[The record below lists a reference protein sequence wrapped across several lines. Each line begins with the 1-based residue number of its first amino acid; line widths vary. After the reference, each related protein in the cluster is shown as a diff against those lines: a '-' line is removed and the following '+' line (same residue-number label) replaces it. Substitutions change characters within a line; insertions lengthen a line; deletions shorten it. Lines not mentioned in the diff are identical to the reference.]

1 MSYTPDPGSLAALVC
16 AYLRDHPTVT
26 ELTIARMCSLWPSK
40 AKTSNVNPCLATP
53 LQHNLLT
60 RARNSAGDL
69 VYRRGRCFDGPVKP
83 VPQPP
88 QPTPFASAP
97 PAAGLAD
104 LESKR
109 TDLLAHIEQ
118 TRAARQ
124 VNEEPAASPA
134 PTTAAAPVP
143 APAPKRTG
151 PAPKLPIQRLP
162 ELNVAELVT
171 QIRSD
176 LPVPTKFAARG
187 QSRYDEIFDAL
198 RVPGQSLLLPREY
211 LGAIKQAATKYS
223 KRTGR
228 KVNAFAIP
236 DQPSKCGVWRLA
248 PDAKT
253 TSPNR
258 SAA

>member
-1 MSYTPDPGSLAALVC
+1 MSYTPDPGSLADLVC
-16 AYLRDHPTVT
+16 AYLRDNPAVN
-26 ELTIARMCSLWPSK
+26 ELTIASMCSLWPFK

-53 LQHNLLT
+53 MQHNLLT
-60 RARNSAGDL
+60 RARNAAGEL
-69 VYRRGRCFDGPVKP
+69 VYRRGRCFDGPVKL

-88 QPTPFASAP
+88 QPAPFAYNP
-97 PAAGLAD
+97 PSAD
-104 LESKR
+104 LASLAAKR

-118 TRAARQ
+118 ARAARQ
-124 VNEEPAASPA
+124 VNEEST
-134 PTTAAAPVP
+134 PTMAAAPVP

-151 PAPKLPIQRLP
+151 PAPKVPIQRLP

-248 PDAKT
+248 GDAKT
-253 TSPNR
+253 TSPTR
-258 SAA
+258 IAA